1 MTKLQRWKAS
11 PTRRQELSGLLSEP
25 AAQDAIE
32 IVKDRLF
39 DLTLPPTG
47 SGQYSLIEFYALFG
61 ARQMGYLEC
70 LQNLLNLTNIQPLK
84 VPDRKPWTTVIARAT
99 EGQPKPDPQP

>member
-1 MTKLQRWKAS
+1 MTKLQRWKNHA
-11 PTRRQELSGLLSEP
+11 TRRQELTGLLSEP

-47 SGQYSLIEFYALFG
+47 GQYSLIEFYALFG

-70 LQNLLNLTNIQPLK
+70 LQNLLNLTAIQPLK
-84 VPDRKPWTTVIARAT
+84 VPDRKPWTTVLDRAA
-99 EGQPKPDPQP
+99 EGQPKPTPQP